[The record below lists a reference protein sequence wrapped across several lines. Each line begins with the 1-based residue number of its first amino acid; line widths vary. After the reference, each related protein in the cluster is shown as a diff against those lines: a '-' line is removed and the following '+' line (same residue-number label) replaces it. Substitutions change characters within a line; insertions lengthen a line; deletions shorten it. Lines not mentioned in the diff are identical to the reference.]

1 VHIKFYQMVKKD
13 KFMIK
18 LVIQDKVTQPVLIN
32 HMKMLI
38 LTIYSKTLVDLI
50 SNQVEDFKIYSVRF
64 LEVDLIK
71 EIVVKDNNHS
81 LV

>member
-1 VHIKFYQMVKKD
+1 MHIKFYQMVKKD